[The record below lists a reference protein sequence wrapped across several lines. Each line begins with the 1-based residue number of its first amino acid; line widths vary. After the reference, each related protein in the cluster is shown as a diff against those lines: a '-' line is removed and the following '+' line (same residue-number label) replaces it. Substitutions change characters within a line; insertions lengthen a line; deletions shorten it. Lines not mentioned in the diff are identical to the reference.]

1 MNVKD
6 FSQLKKMY
14 EDTPIPHK
22 VIKLS
27 EMSYIGD
34 NVFSING
41 QEVIASENIERK
53 LDRLV
58 GISSNQREW
67 VQNASDKN
75 GLKNFRNYM
84 QIAYDMHANQ
94 EIVLVA
100 DPNERKIV
108 DVIPLKEEYLAPSVF
123 FKIVEIFMNN
133 SGYYLS
139 DFFFNNNLVGDDLT
153 LYLQSPNEETI
164 QIADDETFLPNGIFM
179 RWNFSK
185 IEVGNF
191 FTRLA
196 CINGAIEQ
204 STNTKAK
211 IHSFND
217 RMIQQFLG
225 TTQDVIKQGFIRY
238 SERVLFAMK
247 SQTSLAELQ
256 FANHA
261 LQNTGLQD
269 HLAEEIIPYNETVE
283 KARFQGLPEKTI
295 NIHKY
300 LIATNFNM
308 WNIYNRLTTFATHNE
323 IWDTT
328 DTKRQKVLSAAST
341 LLNKKPD
348 IKQFMQII

>member
-6 FSQLKKMY
+6 FFQLKKMY
-14 EDTPIPHK
+14 EETPIPHK

-34 NVFSING
+34 NVFNVKG
-41 QEVIASENIERK
+41 KEVLASENIERK
-53 LDRLV
+53 LDKLV
-58 GISSNQREW
+58 GISQNQREW

-94 EIVLVA
+94 EIVLIA
-100 DPNERKIV
+100 DANEHKIV
-108 DVIPLKEEYLAPSVF
+108 DVIPLKEEYLAHSVF
-123 FKIVEIFMNN
+123 FKIVEIFMDN
-133 SGYYLS
+133 SGYYLT
-139 DFFFNNNLVGDDLT
+139 DTFFNSSLLSDNLT
-153 LYLQSPNEETI
+153 LYLQSPSEEI
-164 QIADDETFLPNGIFM
+164 IEIADNEVFLPNGIFM
-179 RWNFSK
+179 SWNFGE

-196 CINGAIEQ
+196 CMNGAIER
-204 STNTKAK
+204 SSNTKAR

-217 RMIQQFLG
+217 KMMQQFLG
-225 TTQDVIKQGFIRY
+225 TTQDVIEQGFIRY
-238 SERVLFAMK
+238 SEKVLFAMK
-247 SQTSLAELQ
+247 NKVSLSELQ
-256 FANHA
+256 FAYKT

-269 HLAEEIIPYNETVE
+269 HLAEEIIPYNETLD
-283 KARFQGLPEKTI
+283 KARLQGLPEKTI
-295 NIHKY
+295 NLHKY

-308 WNIYNRLTTFATHNE
+308 WNIYNRLTTFVSHNE
-323 IWDTT
+323 IWDKT
-328 DTKRQKVLSAAST
+328 DTKRQKVLASAST